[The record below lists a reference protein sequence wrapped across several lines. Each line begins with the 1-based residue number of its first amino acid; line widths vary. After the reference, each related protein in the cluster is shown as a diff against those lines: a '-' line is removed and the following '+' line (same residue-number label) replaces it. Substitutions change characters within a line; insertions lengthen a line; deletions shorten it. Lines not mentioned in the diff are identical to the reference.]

1 MGYNYKELV
10 LTTWKL
16 LKPLEENL
24 IENNDSSDSEY
35 DYTVKEVT
43 EFPDVNE
50 ISDDDSDEEITIFD
64 LMK

>member
-1 MGYNYKELV
+1 M
-10 LTTWKL
+10 
-16 LKPLEENL
+16 KPLEENL
-24 IENNDSSDSEY
+24 IENDESTDSEY

-50 ISDDDSDEEITIFD
+50 ISDADSDEEITIFD